1 MIRRGAVIRSQNER
15 EWHVSG
21 FGGEEEVGGRCEVY
35 GYCWRTFYL
44 GDYEPLKRAG
54 TPFQR
59 LQLNLKNAVLSR
71 SPPGHWAL
79 STST

>member
-1 MIRRGAVIRSQNER
+1 MGVAKFM
-15 EWHVSG
+15 G
-21 FGGEEEVGGRCEVY
+21 TAGGLSIWAIMSLTRDES
-35 GYCWRTFYL
+35 
-44 GDYEPLKRAG
+44 PRAG

-71 SPPGHWAL
+71 SPPSHWAL